1 MNALALPILDS
12 RNLANI
18 ATKLQATSKTTPSS
32 SGTSNALVT
41 TFNEIL
47 EEAITGATKLAA
59 QVASN
64 RAAGFVE
71 DRDQLRALAQAAGW
85 APTSSSSSSSSSSSN
100 DPVYRLVMAFG
111 ETLLDA
117 LEVDEQDTSGSTST
131 ETSEQ
136 SDETSST
143 STEAS
148 S

>member
-1 MNALALPILDS
+1 MNALALPVSDS
-12 RNLANI
+12 WNLANI
-18 ATKLQATSKTTPSS
+18 ATKLQGTSKTTASS

-59 QVASN
+59 QAASN
-64 RAAGFVE
+64 RAAEFVE

-111 ETLLDA
+111 QTLLDA

-131 ETSEQ
+131 QTSDQ
-136 SDETSST
+136 SNDTSST
-143 STEAS
+143 STEES